1 MTLTLHPIKAR
12 DQLILVLILFV
23 AAILRFG
30 DLHHAEFFHDEA
42 MLSLLAQDMTRG
54 GDFPLQGILSSVGIP
69 NPPTSVYVM
78 AIPYLFSDDPL
89 IATGFIALLN
99 VIGVGVLW
107 HIGHRYFSRTVGLIA
122 GLAYAVSPWAVLYSR
137 KIWAQDFHT
146 PLILIAIALGLY
158 GFLEGRRWAQALCL
172 PLLLFALQIHF
183 AAWAV
188 LPLYLIMLWI
198 GRDKIAW
205 RAVILSVGLGLLT
218 LLPYMIGLSQTL
230 TQDPTRVS
238 DAIGRSNQGIGLSL
252 DALRF
257 NAYLLTGLGVE
268 TWIAPNQTADLLA
281 NAPIS
286 APLWMI
292 NGVLA
297 VIGIVG
303 IMRKYPRL
311 APLGIGWAILPLVV
325 FSLTWTTVYP
335 HYFVHSLPVG
345 MLLIAIG
352 AEVVIAGAVYLV
364 MIDQPRKRAP
374 LIRIVILTA
383 IAMVWLM
390 QAVWWRGV
398 MRYVEV
404 TPISLGAGT
413 SGYSTPMRY
422 LLAARDA
429 LRDARDVIV
438 LSDGQ
443 EVLLDVEPARWAV
456 LLRDSAHCVRTLPGD
471 GFWVLPSGPFT
482 ALITPSAGENAAFY
496 QHGAGESFAARGAE
510 VYQVYRWEGA
520 PEWDAGQAV
529 SAVFQNGARLI
540 GYRVDGERLSLTWEL
555 SGDQTTD
562 YQYFVHFLDA
572 RGEVITQRDQRFW
585 AGRHWCAGDR
595 LISKVMMPSE
605 GVTML
610 RVGFYVLERVGAYRA
625 VDVLDEMGN
634 PVGNWIEFPLD
645 SSVR

>member
-12 DQLILVLILFV
+12 DQLILVLILIV

-30 DLHHAEFFHDEA
+30 DLANAEFFHDEA

-78 AIPYLFSDDPL
+78 AIPYIFTDDPL

-146 PLILIAIALGLY
+146 PLILIAIALGIY
-158 GFLEGRRWAQALCL
+158 GFLEGRRWAQVVCL

-183 AAWAV
+183 AAWAI
-188 LPLYLIMLWI
+188 LPVYLVMLWI
-198 GRDKIAW
+198 GRHKIAW
-205 RAVILSVGLGLLT
+205 RAVMLSAGLGVLT
-218 LLPYMIGLSQTL
+218 LLPYILGLSATL
-230 TQDPTRVS
+230 TQDPTRIS
-238 DAIGRSNQGIGLSL
+238 DAIGRSNQGIGVSL

-257 NAYLLTGLGVE
+257 NAYLMTGLGVE
-268 TWIAPNQTADLLA
+268 TWIAPNQSADLLA
-281 NAPIS
+281 NAPI
-286 APLWMI
+286 ATPLWML
-292 NGVLA
+292 NGALMLIGLIGVGWKYRPLA
-297 VIGIVG
+297 SLVI
-303 IMRKYPRL
+303 
-311 APLGIGWAILPLVV
+311 AWAFVPIAI
-325 FSLTWTTVYP
+325 FSLTWTTTYP
-335 HYFVHSLPVG
+335 HYFVHVIPVW

-352 AEVVIAGAVYLV
+352 VELLIAGAVYLV

-374 LIRIVILTA
+374 LVRIVVMTA
-383 IAMVWLM
+383 IAVVWLM
-390 QAVWWRGV
+390 QAVWWRGA

-422 LLAARDA
+422 LLAVRDA
-429 LRDARDVIV
+429 VRDADDVIV

-443 EVLLDVEPARWAV
+443 TVLLDVEPARWPV
-456 LLRDSAHCVRTLPGD
+456 LLRDSAACVRTLPGD
-471 GFWVLPSGPFT
+471 GFWVLPSGPF
-482 ALITPSAGENAAFY
+482 AAIVTPSAGENAAFY
-496 QHGAGESFAARGAE
+496 QHDAGERFAARGDEGYA
-510 VYQVYRWEGA
+510 VYRWERA
-520 PEWDAGQAV
+520 PEWDAGETV
-529 SAVFQNGARLI
+529 SSVFENGVRLI
-540 GYRVDGERLSLTWEL
+540 GYRVDGERLMLTWEL
-555 SGDQTTD
+555 AGEQTID

-572 RGEVITQRDQRFW
+572 RGEVITQRDQPFW
-585 AGRHWCAGDR
+585 AGRHWCVGDR
-595 LISKVMMPSE
+595 LVSWVMMPLDQ
-605 GVTML
+605 GVNL
-610 RVGFYVLERVGAYRA
+610 RIGFYVLEREGTYRA
-625 VDVLDEMGN
+625 VDVLDMMGN
-634 PVGNWIEFPLD
+634 PVGNWIELALD